1 MPTDCQQ
8 LKNTRAL
15 DYFRE
20 RGGFVIENE
29 CGWLNYYVDGN
40 KAALM
45 NFYIYPE
52 FRNTQKGTALLNHLE
67 MELVKLRGVIAYGCQ
82 VAKNIGMPES
92 VLKILPKRGFKL
104 MGENETS
111 YFFFKEL

>member
-1 MPTDCQQ
+1 METDCQPPR
-8 LKNTRAL
+8 NTRAL

-29 CGWLNYYVDGN
+29 CGWLNYYVNGD

-52 FRNTQKGTALLNHLE
+52 YRKSQKGTALLSHLE
-67 MELVKLRGVIAYGCQ
+67 MELVELRGVKAYGCQ
-82 VAKNIGMPES
+82 VSKELGNPDLMQE
-92 VLKILPKRGFKL
+92 ILPKRGFKL
-104 MGENETS
+104 MGENDKS
-111 YFFFKEL
+111 LYFYKEL